1 MSYKIGCLPVLDSFH
16 CCCFSCALKTST
28 LVIGCLT
35 LVGSS
40 LQIAAYIVYW
50 LKFEETGPL
59 LWFDSPELCLGL
71 ISEGAVLAFCSLLLL
86 LGTCN
91 EWSWLMLPHVV
102 VYQLVVAGLVAAVLI
117 FGFSV
122 LFKQFFLGLFI
133 ILGGASV
140 AAVAFYLWLV
150 IYSYYRTLIDK
161 KRRSRLRKEDL
172 SIEKTAPEQEIL
184 TQQPVK

>member
-35 LVGSS
+35 LVGSAV
-40 LQIAAYIVYW
+40 QIAGYTLYW
-50 LKFEETGPL
+50 LKFEDIGPL

-71 ISEGAVLAFCSLLLL
+71 ISEAAVLAVCSLLLL

-91 EWSWLMLPHVV
+91 EWTWLLLPHIV
-102 VYQLVVAGLVAAVLI
+102 VYQLVVAGLLAAVLI

-122 LFKQFFLGLFI
+122 LFREFFIGLCI
-133 ILGGASV
+133 VLGGSTV

-150 IYSYYRTLIDK
+150 VYSYYRTLIEK
-161 KRRSRLRKEDL
+161 KRRSRVRKEDL
-172 SIEKTAPEQEIL
+172 SIEKTAPDQVTL
-184 TQQPVK
+184 NQQQVK